1 MKSFRTF
8 IVLLMAVFAV
18 LVSTAAVLAQTPVPG
33 QVTDDQ
39 VNAVAKELFCPVCE
53 NIPLDVCPT
62 QACVQ
67 WRDLIRQKLSIGWSK
82 DQIKEYFR
90 QQYGDRV
97 LAEPPR
103 EGLNWLVYILPPVF
117 FLVGVYLVYRVMSKR
132 KPAVPLSSADCL
144 ADAGGRRPVLE
155 AVGRRTEENVNE
167 RLIMEKTESTPTP
180 ETKSTVRSLPAYVI
194 VAAFALLIGFLML
207 IGWGLNRAQQ
217 PPIQVGDMVPPFTLS
232 TFDGKEVNLAGSE
245 RQGGGGQFLGI
256 LVQTLRAG
264 SRRYAIRLAG

>member
-1 MKSFRTF
+1 LDDFVKRKSDELLEMLMKSRRTF
-8 IVLLMAVFAV
+8 FMLLMAVFAA

-62 QACVQ
+62 QACSQ

-132 KPAVPLSSADCL
+132 KPAVPVSSPGVSPLGAP
-144 ADAGGRRPVLE
+144 DANDPYMKRLE
-155 AVGRRTEENVNE
+155 EELKKRN
-167 RLIMEKTESTPTP
+167 
-180 ETKSTVRSLPAYVI
+180 
-194 VAAFALLIGFLML
+194 
-207 IGWGLNRAQQ
+207 
-217 PPIQVGDMVPPFTLS
+217 
-232 TFDGKEVNLAGSE
+232 
-245 RQGGGGQFLGI
+245 
-256 LVQTLRAG
+256 
-264 SRRYAIRLAG
+264 